1 MRTVLFGL
9 GTRGDLELLITLG
22 RELLQNGHQAVIG
35 SHDFY
40 GPRVEAAG
48 LQFSSLGDGTQAD
61 LQSII
66 RGLAAYPSPLQRTQQ
81 YYLQWIKPQ
90 LASLQPEL
98 AKLVGQADYF
108 ASNLKMVFRRGRRL
122 VPTARIT
129 YDLPHKLADLDKYG
143 PICPEVLDLVAL
155 PKRLIDPD
163 NRWDERFQFTGFW
176 LPSATIMGEPPQ
188 RLVDFVSAL
197 PAPVV
202 VTMGSM
208 AMFDANRFV
217 QVVCEAAQ
225 QLDLPVVVVSSWS
238 GMQASTGSN
247 VCIVDEAPY
256 DWLFPRS
263 RCVIHHG
270 GCGTT
275 AGVLAAGALSVISPQ
290 ISCQVDLAKMLI
302 DNNLALTTID
312 AASVDLHGLVDVIQQ
327 INNDI
332 PHLETLKQ
340 WKETIPLDMGAVGAA
355 QLIDDHYRSLSQ

>member
-22 RELLQNGHQAVIG
+22 RALLHNGHTVVIG
-35 SHDFY
+35 AHGFY
-40 GPRVEAAG
+40 GPRVESSG
-48 LQFSSLGDGTQAD
+48 LQFTALGHGTQED
-61 LQSII
+61 LQLII

-81 YYLQWIKPQ
+81 YYLQWLKPQ
-90 LASLQPEL
+90 LASVQAEL

-108 ASNLKMVFRRGRRL
+108 ASNLKMVFRRGHRL

-129 YDLPHKLADLDKYG
+129 YDLPHNLADLDKYG

-155 PKRLIDPD
+155 PKRLVDPD
-163 NRWDERFQFTGFW
+163 HRWDARFQFTGFW
-176 LPSATIMGEPPQ
+176 LPSATVTEEPLQ
-188 RLVDFVSAL
+188 RLVDFVSSM

-208 AMFDANRFV
+208 AMFDANRFL
-217 QVVCEAAQ
+217 QVICEAAR

-238 GMQASTGSN
+238 GMQASTESN

-275 AGVLAAGALSVISPQ
+275 AAVLAAGTLSVISPQ
-290 ISCQVDLAKMLI
+290 ISCQVDLAQTLM
-302 DNNLALTTID
+302 DNNLVLATID
-312 AASVDLHGLVDVIQQ
+312 AASVDSSGLVDVIQQ
-327 INNDI
+327 VNNTS
-332 PHLETLKQ
+332 HQETLQQ
-340 WKETIPLDMGAVGAA
+340 WKETIPLDMGAAGAA
-355 QLIDDHYRSLSQ
+355 RLVDNHYRSLSQ

>member
-1 MRTVLFGL
+1 MRIVLFGL

-22 RELLQNGHQAVIG
+22 RELFDNGHNTVIG
-35 SHDFY
+35 AHKFY
-40 GPRVEAAG
+40 GSRVEAAG
-48 LQFSSLGDGTQAD
+48 LEFSSLGYGTQTD

-66 RGLAAYPSPLQRTQQ
+66 RGLAAYPTPLQRTQQ

-108 ASNLKMVFRRGRRL
+108 ASNLKMVFRRGHHL

-129 YDLPHKLADLDKYG
+129 YDLPHNLTDLDKYV
-143 PICPEVLDLVAL
+143 PICAEVLDLVAL

-163 NRWDERFQFTGFW
+163 DRWDERFQFTGFW
-176 LPSATIMGEPPQ
+176 LPSVSVVEEPPQ
-188 RLVDFVSAL
+188 RLVDFVSAM

-217 QVVCEAAQ
+217 QVIYEAAQ
-225 QLDLPVVVVSSWS
+225 QLDLLVVVVSSWS

-275 AGVLAAGALSVISPQ
+275 AAVLGAGVLSVISPQ
-290 ISCQVDLAKMLI
+290 ISCQVDLAQMLI
-302 DNNLALTTID
+302 DNDLALATID
-312 AASVDLHGLVDVIQQ
+312 AASVDLYGLVDVIQQ

-332 PHLETLKQ
+332 PHLETLQQ
-340 WKETIPLDMGAVGAA
+340 WKETIPLDMGAAGAA
-355 QLIDDHYRSLSQ
+355 QLIDNHYCSLSQ

>member
-1 MRTVLFGL
+1 M
-9 GTRGDLELLITLG
+9 
-22 RELLQNGHQAVIG
+22 IG
-35 SHDFY
+35 AHDFY

-90 LASLQPEL
+90 LASLEPGL
-98 AKLVGQADYF
+98 AKLVGQAGYF
-108 ASNLKMVFRRGRRL
+108 ASNLKMVYRRGRCL

-129 YDLPHKLADLDKYG
+129 YDLPHKLADLDKYA

-163 NRWDERFQFTGFW
+163 SRWDARFQFTGFW
-176 LPSATIMGEPPQ
+176 LPSATVMDSPQ

-197 PAPVV
+197 SAPVV

-208 AMFDANRFV
+208 AMFDVNRCV
-217 QVVCEAAQ
+217 QVIYKLAY

-238 GMQASTGSN
+238 GMEASTGSN
-247 VCIVDEAPY
+247 ICIVDEAPY

-275 AGVLAAGALSVISPQ
+275 VAVLAAGALSVISPQ
-290 ISCQVDLAKMLI
+290 ISCQVDLAQMLI

-312 AASVDLHGLVDVIQQ
+312 AASADLHGLVDVIQQ

-332 PHLETLKQ
+332 PHLETLQ
-340 WKETIPLDMGAVGAA
+340 HGIQFGST
-355 QLIDDHYRSLSQ
+355 